1 MAIFNNFFRDVGI
14 RMAKKQAHEID
25 AVTEEAPILAQLP
38 MQEASHGIRNVYE
51 ELKEVD
57 GAQLVNLDDEL
68 PSIGSEGTLG
78 YQDLSVLGGIIRV
91 GEDKAKKFGGAGAYF
106 AKKMPSILRQTG
118 ADTETSLIYNNIR
131 PYAKANSREQSAQLS
146 AAATAASQYSIVCV
160 KWVEG
165 ETIGLYDSNGFG
177 NGKVFD
183 MLPLNGGNAYEFTDT
198 DDKTKVG
205 FGERIKAYFA
215 LQLANPRN
223 VSSIV
228 NVELTADATSDT
240 GYQALPT
247 EAQMNK
253 MIRDARGNPANTF
266 IYCHPSVL
274 DALGAYK
281 GSALQ
286 MMPTNEDYNTVIA
299 TWNGIKIITSY
310 NFDDGTE
317 AVVTGYA

>member
-14 RMAKKQAHEID
+14 LMAKTQEHEID

-68 PSIGSEGTLG
+68 PTIGSEGTLG
-78 YQDLSVLGGIIRV
+78 YQDLGVLGGIIRV
-91 GEDKAKKFGGAGAYF
+91 GEDKANKFGGAAAYF

-118 ADTETSLIYNNIR
+118 ADTEKSLIYNTMR
-131 PYAKANSREQSAQLS
+131 PYAKANSREQDAGGT
-146 AAATAASQYSIVCV
+146 TASTQYSMVCV

-165 ETIGLYDSNGFG
+165 ETIGLFDAQGFG
-177 NGKVFD
+177 DGKVFD

-198 DDKTKVG
+198 DSKTKVG
-205 FGERIKAYFA
+205 YGERIKAYFA

-228 NVELTADATSDT
+228 NVELTADATTDT
-240 GYQALPT
+240 GYKALPT
-247 EAQMNK
+247 EGQINQL
-253 MIRDARGNPANTF
+253 IRDARGNPANTL
-266 IYCHPSVL
+266 IYCHPAVL
-274 DALGAYK
+274 DAIGVYK
-281 GSALQ
+281 SGALQ
-286 MMPTNEDYNTVIA
+286 MTPGDNGYSNVVA
-299 TWNGIKIITSY
+299 TWNGIRFVTSY

-317 AVVTGYA
+317 AVVA